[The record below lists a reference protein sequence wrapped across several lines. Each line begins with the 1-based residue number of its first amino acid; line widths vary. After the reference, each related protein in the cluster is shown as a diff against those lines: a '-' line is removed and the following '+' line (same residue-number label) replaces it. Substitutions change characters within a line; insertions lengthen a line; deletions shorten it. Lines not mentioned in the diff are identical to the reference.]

1 MAWEELLRQHDRS
14 ETARPDAE
22 ADAGQR
28 GGGLIRRAGELIGQT
43 DAEAA
48 DDRADE
54 REDDV
59 EIPPCADG
67 YVRKSPVQ
75 AYCTAED
82 YNSRRIRKAILIAV
96 GVCFVVLLGYALV
109 RAGLLRFR

>member
-1 MAWEELLRQHDRS
+1 MAWEELLRQHGRS
-14 ETARPDAE
+14 ETAGPDAA

-43 DAEAA
+43 EAETA
-48 DDRADE
+48 DDRPDGW
-54 REDDV
+54 EDDA
-59 EIPPCADG
+59 EIQLCADG

-82 YNSRRIRKAILIAV
+82 YNRRRIRKAILITV
-96 GVCFVVLLGYALV
+96 GVCFAALLAYALM